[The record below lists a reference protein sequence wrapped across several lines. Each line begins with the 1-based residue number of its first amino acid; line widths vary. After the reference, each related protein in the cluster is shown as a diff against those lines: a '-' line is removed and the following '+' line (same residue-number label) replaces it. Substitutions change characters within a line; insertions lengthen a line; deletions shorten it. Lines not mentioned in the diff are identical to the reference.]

1 MFFVHFGLPNKFFSL
16 KNRKL
21 VLETENKGKKQLPN
35 IPLGF
40 GGILVIGF
48 KGILVMF
55 NVIGVFRSFCRFM
68 GYFGN
73 FKVSGVYMSFF
84 RFKRYFG
91 NFGGFIGA
99 LVFLFFIFWVYT
111 FYSWQFYFIFYLKK
125 KLY

>member
-21 VLETENKGKKQLPN
+21 VLETENKGKKQLSN

-48 KGILVMF
+48 RGILVMF

-68 GYFGN
+68 G
-73 FKVSGVYMSFF
+73 
-84 RFKRYFG
+84 YFG

>member
-35 IPLGF
+35 IPLDF
-40 GGILVIGF
+40 GDILVIGF
-48 KGILVMF
+48 RGILVMF

-84 RFKRYFG
+84 RFKMYFG

-99 LVFLFFIFWVYT
+99 LVFLFFYFLGLHILLMAIL
-111 FYSWQFYFIFYLKK
+111 FYFLFKE
-125 KLY
+125 